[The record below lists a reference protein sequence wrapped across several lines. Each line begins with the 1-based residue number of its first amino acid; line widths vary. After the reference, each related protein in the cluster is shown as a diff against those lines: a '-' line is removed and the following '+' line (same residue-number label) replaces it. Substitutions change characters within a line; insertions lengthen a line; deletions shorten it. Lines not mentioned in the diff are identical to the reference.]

1 MNPFMI
7 MKPLGETYYITI
19 TNTISTLPTIPDGA
33 ERCLVQVETQN
44 VRIKF
49 NATTSVTYCATAGAG
64 GGICLF
70 VNTVATPYYVIEGKD
85 NMSRAR
91 FYRDGSSDGFI
102 NVVFQ
107 GEVQTTAYNGGKA

>member
-19 TNTISTLPTIPDGA
+19 TNTISSLPTIPDGA
-33 ERCLVQVETQN
+33 VRCLLQVETQN
-44 VRIKF
+44 VRVKF
-49 NATTSVTYCATAGAG
+49 NATNSVTYCATLGAG

-70 VNTVATPYYVIEGKD
+70 TNTVATPFYVIEGRD
-85 NMSRAR
+85 NMDRAR
-91 FYRDGSSDGFI
+91 FQRDGGSDGFI

-107 GEVQTTAYNGGKA
+107 GEAQPTAYLGGKA